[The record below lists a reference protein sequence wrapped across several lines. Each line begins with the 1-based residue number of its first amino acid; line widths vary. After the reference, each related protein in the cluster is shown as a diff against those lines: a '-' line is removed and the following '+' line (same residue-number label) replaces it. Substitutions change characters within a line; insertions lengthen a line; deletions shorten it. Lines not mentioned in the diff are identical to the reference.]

1 MRSAKN
7 RFHADS
13 SAEVLPNDGDA
24 AIRHSPQERSQTTAR
39 ATQRPRTSPTRRGL
53 SGRRKA
59 REGFALRRGSVAHT
73 SPKKPEVTA
82 MSPLP
87 ARETSCVSLSPAT
100 ARTAACPGC
109 GSSRGSA
116 QGAAVPPPPFGLLC
130 RRVFLTFL
138 LPISWDIGTGHA
150 WKTRLAVRGLRLSRP
165 AKNAGR
171 SQTQPRQNSP
181 SARAKIGAA

>member
-1 MRSAKN
+1 MRTAAQRSSQTMGTRPSAIPRRSAPRRPHEQRNARAPLRRAAVFPGGERRGK
-7 RFHADS
+7 ALL
-13 SAEVLPNDGDA
+13 SAEGVLLTLL
-24 AIRHSPQERSQTTAR
+24 Q
-39 ATQRPRTSPTRRGL
+39 
-53 SGRRKA
+53 
-59 REGFALRRGSVAHT
+59 
-73 SPKKPEVTA
+73 KKPEVTA

-87 ARETSCVSLSPAT
+87 ARETPCVSLSPVT

-109 GSSRGSA
+109 DSLRGSA